1 MKLLVCTMKRLSPL
15 SSCGNHGSE
24 KIFEV
29 LKVKL
34 SGVSQSFEVEQ
45 IKCLGYC
52 DYGPNVRIPS
62 KGKMWSEVKENALEE
77 VVNYCISNK

>member
-1 MKLLVCTMKRLSPL
+1 MKLLVCTMKRPPPL

-29 LKVKL
+29 LKAKL
-34 SGVSQSFEVEQ
+34 GGVHGVEVEQ

-77 VVNYCISNK
+77 IVNYCTSNK